1 MIYLILN
8 LVTPPRHILS
18 LSRGYAPAPM
28 SRPPLP
34 ARARARGS
42 PRRACP
48 RPSERLSPTAPAH
61 FQISNSLSVHGTM
74 LVHAIS
80 RHYKIT
86 KSRRVCWKLRP
97 WLLPSLSPPGA
108 EARAEDG
115 GITRE

>member
-61 FQISNSLSVHGTM
+61 FQISNSLSVHAS
-74 LVHAIS
+74 VHAIHDTTKLQS
-80 RHYKIT
+80 RGGSAGSYARGYYPP
-86 KSRRVCWKLRP
+86 SALRALKP
-97 WLLPSLSPPGA
+97 ELRTGV
-108 EARAEDG
+108 
-115 GITRE
+115 